1 MALFFSGSRYSREL
15 VISIPRGLPPEMEY
29 AVMRQMGDDFI
40 DICIRMLPFYPV
52 ASKKGR
58 PPFSKSGVL
67 LRSIGLSSGVTIAC
81 LSIWSAMGR
90 HCMKGLTA
98 HLLSL
103 PSAGLT
109 RACGIIWCLH
119 LTPRATRMTPF
130 QERFS
135 IFDLFGWFVRGLA
148 YLDRIF

>member
-1 MALFFSGSRYSREL
+1 
-15 VISIPRGLPPEMEY
+15 
-29 AVMRQMGDDFI
+29 MRQMGDDFI
-40 DICIRMLPFYPV
+40 DICVRPLPFYPV

-67 LRSIGLSSGVTIAC
+67 LRSIDCRPVYNRLFVYMVSYGKALHEGLNRPFVERAVSQLDPRMRNNLVTAFNDA
-81 LSIWSAMGR
+81 SDADD
-90 HCMKGLTA
+90 T
-98 HLLSL
+98 
-103 PSAGLT
+103 
-109 RACGIIWCLH
+109 
-119 LTPRATRMTPF
+119 F

>member
-29 AVMRQMGDDFI
+29 AVMRQMGYDFI
-40 DICIRMLPFYPV
+40 DICVRMLPFYPI

-67 LRSIGLSSGVTIAC
+67 LRSIDTRPVYNRLFVYMVSYGKALHEGLNRPFVELAVSRLDPRMRNNLV
-81 LSIWSAMGR
+81 SAFNDASDR
-90 HCMKGLTA
+90 DDT
-98 HLLSL
+98 
-103 PSAGLT
+103 
-109 RACGIIWCLH
+109 
-119 LTPRATRMTPF
+119 F

-135 IFDLFGWFVRGLA
+135 VFDLFGWFVRGLA
-148 YLDRIF
+148 WLDRIF